1 MSKKVKKLLITISMI
16 PTILLIHLTLDNV
29 TNTDLCGYI
38 ARILTEAVVLLGVV
52 VKAGIDGTKIIIS
65 KIKEKKQSKIQ
76 LEEVIDEASCSQ
88 ADEKLKQELSNTS
101 ISNSKKSKLIRQIID
116 SKEKVQ
122 EK

>member
-1 MSKKVKKLLITISMI
+1 MSKKVKKLLITISII

-29 TNTDLCGYI
+29 TNTDLGGYI

-88 ADEKLKQELSNTS
+88 ADEKIKARIKQY
-101 ISNSKKSKLIRQIID
+101 IY
-116 SKEKVQ
+116 
-122 EK
+122 